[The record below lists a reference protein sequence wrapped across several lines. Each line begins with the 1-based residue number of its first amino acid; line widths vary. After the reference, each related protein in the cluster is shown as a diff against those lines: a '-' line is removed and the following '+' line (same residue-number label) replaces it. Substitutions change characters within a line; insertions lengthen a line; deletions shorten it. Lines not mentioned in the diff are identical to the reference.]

1 MEDCSL
7 PLGRLGEKALRRL
20 SEMLD
25 NPTCGWRRLAT
36 AVSEVPRLC
45 SRVEVQPQSQSS
57 FEGGVVTLMCQ
68 ASGPP
73 GLGYQWFKGKE
84 EVLHGTS
91 SELVLSPLRPEHQ
104 GHYICR
110 IHLGEQFVFSQWAQ
124 VRVSRSSSL
133 SSVSGLFPSAVSRLQ
148 ILSQPRPLALGEGD
162 PLSLECVAEG
172 NPPPQYQWYRNKQP
186 LPQAHR
192 ACLQISCVTTV
203 DRGQYSC
210 RVYNSYQELWSK
222 QVHVEI
228 DSPQAQPSAP
238 TRQLSPFYVVALME
252 PIRVEVQPQSQSSFE
267 GGVVSLMC
275 QASGPPGL
283 GYQWFKGK
291 EEVLHGTSSELVL
304 SPLRPEHQGHYI
316 CRIHLGEQFVFSQWA
331 QVRVSRSSSLSSV
344 SGLFPSAVSRLQ
356 ILSQP
361 RPLALGE
368 GDPLSLECVAEGN
381 PPPQYQWYR
390 NKQPLP
396 QAHRACLQISCV
408 TTVDRGQYSC
418 RVYNSYQELWSKQ
431 VHVEIGPGSFTGL
444 PWEEANQDSPQAQPS
459 APTRQLSPFYATDKV
474 ALLMGNMNYKFH
486 RQLRAPMADVHE
498 LANLLRLLYYAGH
511 GYENYGNSFMVPI
524 DAPASYTSEHC
535 LWVQDILQRM
545 QERRTGLNVFLL
557 DMCRKRNMN
566 DDIIPQ
572 PGALKVTANIVFGY
586 ATCVDAEA
594 YEVNKGCLSNGIFM
608 SFLKERLLEDEK
620 VTVLLDK
627 VAEGALKVTA
637 NIVFGYATCVDAEAY
652 EVNKGCLSNGIFMSF
667 LKERLLEDEKVTV
680 LLDKVAE
687 VLPECRHL
695 CFDCGVRVQLGFAA
709 EFSNIMIIYTRI
721 LEKPSEIVHCVT
733 RLIDFPEDLDVDL
746 KITNRPLPEDT
757 GSLLF
762 TVDSFQF
769 PESSCLYT
777 RLSALQ
783 RLKRELKFSLC
794 LQYQYCHMDEFVE
807 EVQTVNVGKPL
818 VAKLNLHESTPPPCS
833 PAFDLRSLS
842 FTGEPCSS
850 LLQSSSFTEC
860 LAEGGSLT
868 SLGTSGASS
877 LGSASTCWSY
887 YSNPGE
893 LLDPASPRRVN
904 LPEETVSPE
913 VLDLEAPRPLS
924 ENPQGFTSS
933 MPYTGLGDVPFQ
945 FRSKQNF
952 NSF

>member
-20 SEMLD
+20 AEMLD

-36 AVSEVPRLC
+36 AVSEEPGLC
-45 SRVEVQPQSQSS
+45 SSKELESCSLQVLSSNGSPSRYLLSQLSDRACSVGYLLQSLKKIDHKEAVQYLTAAVVAFTEPIRVEVQPQSQSS
-57 FEGGVVTLMCQ
+57 SEGGVVSLTCQ

-124 VRVSRSSSL
+124 VRVTRSSSL
-133 SSVSGLFPSAVSRLQ
+133 SSASGLFPSAVSRLQ
-148 ILSQPRPLALGEGD
+148 ILSQPRPLSLGEGD

-172 NPPPQYQWYRNKQP
+172 
-186 LPQAHR
+186 
-192 ACLQISCVTTV
+192 T
-203 DRGQYSC
+203 
-210 RVYNSYQELWSK
+210 
-222 QVHVEI
+222 
-228 DSPQAQPSAP
+228 
-238 TRQLSPFYVVALME
+238 
-252 PIRVEVQPQSQSSFE
+252 
-267 GGVVSLMC
+267 
-275 QASGPPGL
+275 
-283 GYQWFKGK
+283 
-291 EEVLHGTSSELVL
+291 
-304 SPLRPEHQGHYI
+304 
-316 CRIHLGEQFVFSQWA
+316 
-331 QVRVSRSSSLSSV
+331 
-344 SGLFPSAVSRLQ
+344 
-356 ILSQP
+356 
-361 RPLALGE
+361 
-368 GDPLSLECVAEGN
+368 

-431 VHVEIGPGSFTGL
+431 VHVEIGPSSFTGL
-444 PWEEANQDSPQAQPS
+444 PWEEVNQDSPQAQPS

-498 LANLLRLLYYAGH
+498 LANLLRQLHFKVVSLLDLDRQEMHSAVREFLLLLDRGVYGLLYYAGH

-627 VAEGALKVTA
+627 VAEDMGRCEITRGRQALELRS
-637 NIVFGYATCVDAEAY
+637 N
-652 EVNKGCLSNGIFMSF
+652 LS
-667 LKERLLEDEKVTV
+667 ERRALSDRILPPDCEEEDSARN
-680 LLDKVAE
+680 LQWAIAH

-709 EFSNIMIIYTRI
+709 EFSNIMIIYARI
-721 LEKPSEIVHCVT
+721 LEKPSEIVHCET

-746 KITNRPLPEDT
+746 KITNRQLPEDT

-783 RLKRELKFSLC
+783 RLKRELKFSVC

-807 EVQTVNVGKPL
+807 EIQTVNVGKPL

-860 LAEGGSLT
+860 LAGGGSLT

-887 YSNPGE
+887 YSSPGE

-913 VLDLEAPRPLS
+913 FLDLEAPRPLS

-933 MPYTGLGDVPFQ
+933 ASMPYTGLGDIPFE

>member
-1 MEDCSL
+1 
-7 PLGRLGEKALRRL
+7 
-20 SEMLD
+20 
-25 NPTCGWRRLAT
+25 
-36 AVSEVPRLC
+36 
-45 SRVEVQPQSQSS
+45 
-57 FEGGVVTLMCQ
+57 
-68 ASGPP
+68 
-73 GLGYQWFKGKE
+73 
-84 EVLHGTS
+84 
-91 SELVLSPLRPEHQ
+91 
-104 GHYICR
+104 
-110 IHLGEQFVFSQWAQ
+110 
-124 VRVSRSSSL
+124 
-133 SSVSGLFPSAVSRLQ
+133 
-148 ILSQPRPLALGEGD
+148 
-162 PLSLECVAEG
+162 
-172 NPPPQYQWYRNKQP
+172 
-186 LPQAHR
+186 
-192 ACLQISCVTTV
+192 
-203 DRGQYSC
+203 
-210 RVYNSYQELWSK
+210 
-222 QVHVEI
+222 
-228 DSPQAQPSAP
+228 
-238 TRQLSPFYVVALME
+238 
-252 PIRVEVQPQSQSSFE
+252 
-267 GGVVSLMC
+267 
-275 QASGPPGL
+275 
-283 GYQWFKGK
+283 
-291 EEVLHGTSSELVL
+291 
-304 SPLRPEHQGHYI
+304 
-316 CRIHLGEQFVFSQWA
+316 
-331 QVRVSRSSSLSSV
+331 
-344 SGLFPSAVSRLQ
+344 
-356 ILSQP
+356 
-361 RPLALGE
+361 
-368 GDPLSLECVAEGN
+368 
-381 PPPQYQWYR
+381 
-390 NKQPLP
+390 
-396 QAHRACLQISCV
+396 
-408 TTVDRGQYSC
+408 
-418 RVYNSYQELWSKQ
+418 
-431 VHVEIGPGSFTGL
+431 
-444 PWEEANQDSPQAQPS
+444 
-459 APTRQLSPFYATDKV
+459 
-474 ALLMGNMNYKFH
+474 MGNMNYKFH

-498 LANLLRLLYYAGH
+498 LANLLRQLHFKVVSLLDLDRQEMHSAVREFLLLLDRGLLYYAGH

-627 VAEGALKVTA
+627 VAE
-637 NIVFGYATCVDAEAY
+637 
-652 EVNKGCLSNGIFMSF
+652 
-667 LKERLLEDEKVTV
+667 
-680 LLDKVAE
+680 

-721 LEKPSEIVHCVT
+721 LEKPSEIIHCET

-746 KITNRPLPEDT
+746 KITNRQLPEDT

-807 EVQTVNVGKPL
+807 EIQTVNVGKPL
-818 VAKLNLHESTPPPCS
+818 VAKLNLHESTPPPFS
-833 PAFDLRSLS
+833 PVFDLRSLS

-860 LAEGGSLT
+860 LAGGGSLT

-887 YSNPGE
+887 HSNPGE

-913 VLDLEAPRPLS
+913 FLDLEAPRPLS
-924 ENPQGFTSS
+924 ENPQGFTSSAS